1 MLQEWIITVVSAA
14 DAATRVGHW
23 WATRPLHT
31 QVLLTLATSVFVI
44 ELVLRRVAP
53 RSRFYAG
60 WTRVFQTIGKF
71 WTAVI
76 LSLVYFLSVAGV
88 SVFMKLFGKD
98 PLDRTLEPEP
108 SFWRAHEPNPL
119 GSEAAVRHQF

>member
-1 MLQEWIITVVSAA
+1 MIASVSAGEIA
-14 DAATRVGHW
+14 GSVASW
-23 WATRPLHT
+23 WAARPLHT
-31 QVLLTLATSVFVI
+31 RALLTLAFSVFLI

-76 LSLVYFLSVAGV
+76 LSIVYFVSVAVV
-88 SVFMKLFGKD
+88 SVFMKLRGQD
-98 PLDRTLEPEP
+98 LLDRALDPEP
-108 SFWRAHEPNPL
+108 TFWRPHEPNPL
-119 GSEAAVRHQF
+119 GPRTAVRHQF

>member
-1 MLQEWIITVVSAA
+1 MIALGTVA
-14 DAATRVGHW
+14 DAWTGVGHW
-23 WATRPLHT
+23 WAGRAVHTR
-31 QVLLTLATSVFVI
+31 VLLTLATCVFVT

-76 LSLVYFLSVAGV
+76 LSVVYFVSVAVV
-88 SVFMKLFGKD
+88 SIFMKLRGKD
-98 PLDRTLEPEP
+98 LLDRTLRPEP
-108 SFWRAHEPNPL
+108 TFWRLHEPNPL
-119 GSEAAVRHQF
+119 GPKPATRHQF